1 MRGLKGWEECWRKDT
16 PSPVSQFSLVY
27 HNPGE
32 DVSAEIW
39 HLCKI
44 KGKTIK
50 IYFTFYSF
58 DSQFIF
64 NFYCIMDDSEKK
76 KKKKE
81 RNGWGWSFHPFNR
94 FCKIFKFLIW
104 GSRSSKF
111 SIRPLGSL
119 EIKEDSDDSDR
130 EESKGISELKK
141 TMENHMTM
149 ATLIATV
156 TFATGFTLPGGYI
169 QDKDNNQGMAVLS
182 FPSLPIT
189 RTDSWQL
196 Q

>member
-1 MRGLKGWEECWRKDT
+1 MLAPKFDIFVRLRVRPSKFILPFTPLT
-16 PSPVSQFSLVY
+16 PSLFL
-27 HNPGE
+27 
-32 DVSAEIW
+32 I
-39 HLCKI
+39 
-44 KGKTIK
+44 
-50 IYFTFYSF
+50 
-58 DSQFIF
+58 FIASWM
-64 NFYCIMDDSEKK
+64 IVRKKEKK
-76 KKKKE
+76 

-169 QDKDNNQGMAVLS
+169 QDKDNNQGRAWQS
-182 FPSLPIT
+182 YRSLHF
-189 RTDSWQL
+189 Q
-196 Q
+196 

>member
-1 MRGLKGWEECWRKDT
+1 M
-16 PSPVSQFSLVY
+16 
-27 HNPGE
+27 
-32 DVSAEIW
+32 
-39 HLCKI
+39 
-44 KGKTIK
+44 
-50 IYFTFYSF
+50 
-58 DSQFIF
+58 
-64 NFYCIMDDSEKK
+64 
-76 KKKKE
+76 
-81 RNGWGWSFHPFNR
+81 
-94 FCKIFKFLIW
+94 
-104 GSRSSKF
+104 
-111 SIRPLGSL
+111 GSL